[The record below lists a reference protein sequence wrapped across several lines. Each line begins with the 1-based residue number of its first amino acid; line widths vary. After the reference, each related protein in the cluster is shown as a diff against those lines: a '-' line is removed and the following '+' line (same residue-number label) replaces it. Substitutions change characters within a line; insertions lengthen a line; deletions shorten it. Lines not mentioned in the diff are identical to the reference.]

1 VQRFIEPDWPAPANI
16 VALTTTRLGGSSAGP
31 YASFNQGDHVA
42 DDPEVV
48 AANRCELARALPDI
62 HSIQWLQQT
71 HSTRVV
77 VAGAE
82 GGCPPADGS
91 WSEQVGLAC
100 AVLTADCLPLLLC
113 RDDGA
118 AVAAVHA
125 GWRGLAAGIVAN
137 AVEQLPGLADRYL
150 AWLGPAIGA
159 SAFEVGGEVRA
170 QFLDSLGHAAEACFV
185 PSTRRGHYLADL
197 YALARLQLAE
207 LGIRAVYGGQYCTY
221 SDARHFYSYRRDGE
235 TGRMATLIG
244 IKADQSL
251 T

>member
-1 VQRFIEPDWPAPANI
+1 
-16 VALTTTRLGGSSAGP
+16 
-31 YASFNQGDHVA
+31 
-42 DDPEVV
+42 
-48 AANRCELARALPDI
+48 
-62 HSIQWLQQT
+62 
-71 HSTRVV
+71 
-77 VAGAE
+77 
-82 GGCPPADGS
+82 
-91 WSEQVGLAC
+91 
-100 AVLTADCLPLLLC
+100 
-113 RDDGA
+113 
-118 AVAAVHA
+118 
-125 GWRGLAAGIVAN
+125 VAN